1 MNQLIDS
8 TEASGSAVNELT
20 HANSTSQKPA
30 HPAWCSPRW
39 CRADKK
45 RGAIIHLGHPH
56 YLTGDQVRDD
66 HLKLQLW
73 QSATLSA
80 EEVAELGGPFVE
92 LSIVDHLGTLRYRKD
107 LKLSQAEAL
116 RLLLAVVCPT
126 DDVPF
131 CLTLIEAYRLG
142 AASGAEAGQRAI
154 HYASEIATLHLAE
167 FADATTAATFSAV
180 AE

>member
-1 MNQLIDS
+1 MNQLIDKA
-8 TEASGSAVNELT
+8 EASESQADASAQNDP
-20 HANSTSQKPA
+20 ASQTPA

-80 EEVAELGGPFVE
+80 EEVAELGGPFVK
-92 LSIVDHLGTLRYRKD
+92 LSITDHLGVVRYSKD

-116 RLLLAVVCPT
+116 RVLLAVVCPT
-126 DDVPF
+126 EDVQF
-131 CLTLIEAYRLG
+131 FNTLIEAYRMG

-154 HYASEIATLHLAE
+154 HYASEIATLHLGE
-167 FADATTAATFSAV
+167 FAEATAQTFSTV
-180 AE
+180 TE